1 MFDRRLAAAASL
13 LAGAL
18 ALTAMTAP
26 AALANGRPLKAELT
40 GANEIPGP
48 GDPDGA
54 GTARLRLNQGQR
66 RICYTIEVTNIPPAV
81 AAHIHVGDATVAGPV
96 VVTLVAP
103 DATTG
108 LVEACATDVD
118 RALIKAIRKNPADYY
133 VNVHTGD
140 LMDGAVRGQLSRFA
154 PGRG

>member
-1 MFDRRLAAAASL
+1 MVDKRLAASL
-13 LAGAL
+13 LAGAM
-18 ALTAMTAP
+18 ALSVVATP
-26 AALANGRPLKAELT
+26 AALATGRPLKAELA

-54 GTARLRLNQGQR
+54 GAARLRLNQGQR
-66 RICYTIEVTNIPPAV
+66 RICYTIEVSGIDPAV

-96 VVTLVAP
+96 VVPLDPP

-108 LVEACATDVD
+108 VVQACATGVD
-118 RALIKAIRKNPADYY
+118 RALIKAIRKNPAGYY
-133 VNVHTGD
+133 VNVHTAD
-140 LMDGAVRGQLSRFA
+140 YPAGAVRGQLGRFA